1 MRDRLHEHQ
10 RDALP
15 LVKDLGLIADEGE
28 DEEIGLSDADHLGMP
43 HVERLPAR
51 QLDAESSERLGLDV
65 IENRG
70 RIHHGRALPRFR
82 RVNRLS

>member
-1 MRDRLHEHQ
+1 
-10 RDALP
+10 
-15 LVKDLGLIADEGE
+15 
-28 DEEIGLSDADHLGMP
+28 
-43 HVERLPAR
+43 
-51 QLDAESSERLGLDV
+51 LDAESSERLGLDV